1 MTRPHETHAD
11 PFEELAAA
19 TEAVTVA
26 RRALTAATDR
36 LRAAVANYAAVRG
49 DAVVPGGWATSSPVW
64 PKGLGTNSQTATRT
78 NESIE
83 SQMLALIRGE
93 NGRDVTFRTIENK
106 LGAKADTIRGTA
118 SRLVANSSSGV
129 VRVRPGVVAYRPAAP
144 KAPAQLGA
152 PASRGGRPPST
163 STSQIDAVLDRV
175 LQPGAWMKT
184 AQIVDAV
191 RAELGSNAD
200 KRVVADRLY
209 KRSRG
214 DAPTLLTRGEYA
226 DRAYSQPPSINAGVK
241 PV

>member
-1 MTRPHETHAD
+1 MNRPTEPLAD
-11 PFEELAAA
+11 QFAEVAAA
-19 TEAVTVA
+19 TEAVAVA
-26 RRALTAATDR
+26 RRALADANER
-36 LRAAVANYAAVRG
+36 LRAAVANYLAVRG
-49 DAVVPGGWATSSPVW
+49 DAAVPGGWVTSPSAW
-64 PKGLGTNSQTATRT
+64 PQGLGASVQFATRA

-118 SRLVANSSSGV
+118 SRLVANPTSGV
-129 VRVRPGVVAYRPAAP
+129 VRVRPGVVAYRPAAQ

-152 PASRGGRPPST
+152 PASRGGRPPSA

-175 LQPGAWMKT
+175 MHSGAWMKT

-191 RAELGSNAD
+191 RAELGNGAD
-200 KRVVADRLY
+200 KRVIADRLY

-226 DRAYSQPPSINAGVK
+226 DRAYSLPPVGNTGVK